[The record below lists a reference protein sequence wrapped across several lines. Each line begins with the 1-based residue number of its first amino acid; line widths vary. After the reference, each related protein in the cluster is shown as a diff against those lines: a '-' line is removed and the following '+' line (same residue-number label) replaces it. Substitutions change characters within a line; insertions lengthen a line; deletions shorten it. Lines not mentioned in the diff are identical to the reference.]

1 MENDKEVYQK
11 GSDLGDKDQE
21 FSWLLD
27 YFKNIWDNPETYK
40 S

>member
-1 MENDKEVYQK
+1 METKKSTRKDQIW
-11 GSDLGDKDQE
+11 GDKDQE

-27 YFKNIWDNPETYK
+27 FKNIWDNPETYK